1 MTPAPYP
8 GTPLN
13 KPHMHT
19 HEPQKSKYDTAL
31 DLYSPAPGEEQLSR
45 QTRALLD
52 EHLRENDTRDVR
64 RQLLHCTDL
73 TSLRTEDTEEGIL
86 AMTERVNKFVDEYG
100 DLDNVAALCVYPA
113 LVKIVADSLEADGVE
128 VAAVSGG
135 FPHSQTLPEVKMAET
150 ALCLKDGATEIDT
163 VLPVGKFLSGD
174 YESVC
179 DELEELKALCGE
191 EKKLKVILETGLLR
205 DPALIR
211 KAAILALYSGADF
224 LKTSTGKLPGA
235 AGATP
240 EAACLMCQTIREYYE
255 KTGRRAGFK
264 AAGGINTV
272 ADALQYYTIVKE
284 LLGPEW
290 LTPQYFRI
298 GTSRL
303 ANLLLSEI
311 TGEETRFF

>member
-1 MTPAPYP
+1 
-8 GTPLN
+8 
-13 KPHMHT
+13 
-19 HEPQKSKYDTAL
+19 
-31 DLYSPAPGEEQLSR
+31 
-45 QTRALLD
+45 
-52 EHLRENDTRDVR
+52 
-64 RQLLHCTDL
+64 
-73 TSLRTEDTEEGIL
+73 
-86 AMTERVNKFVDEYG
+86 MTERVNKFVDEYG

-128 VAAVSGG
+128 LAAVSGG

-264 AAGGINTV
+264 AAGGIATV
-272 ADALQYYTIVKE
+272 DDALTYYTIAREV
-284 LLGPEW
+284 LGPEW
-290 LTPQYFRI
+290 TEHGLLRF
-298 GTSRL
+298 GASRL
-303 ANLLLSEI
+303 ADNVATALL
-311 TGEETRFF
+311 GEPVSLG